1 MKKLLFTATILFF
14 TSFVLAQ
21 TNTIFFEQANEFLQ
35 NNVDSDGKVHYA
47 RLKKSPGELYYI
59 LNNANDLKQIKS
71 SRNEKIAFWINVYNL
86 TLIKNVIENYPLQ
99 SVSYIFDFY
108 DKKFLIAGDNLSLNN
123 IEEMVKELTDDQGIN
138 FALAKGTV
146 GSPRLLNAAYLP
158 ETLDYQLSLQV
169 KSEINKP
176 GFVKLNKV
184 AKTLEVNG
192 IFSKY
197 KSEFVTHY
205 FTEIDFINVFLE
217 NKVDSK
223 LQIQYQ
229 KMDYALNE
237 KK

>member
-1 MKKLLFTATILFF
+1 MKKLLLTATILFF
-14 TSFVLAQ
+14 TNFALSQ
-21 TNTIFFEQANEFLQ
+21 TNTLFFEQANEFLQ

-47 RLKKSPGELYYI
+47 RLKKSPGELLYI
-59 LNNANDLKQIKS
+59 LNNAIDLKQITS